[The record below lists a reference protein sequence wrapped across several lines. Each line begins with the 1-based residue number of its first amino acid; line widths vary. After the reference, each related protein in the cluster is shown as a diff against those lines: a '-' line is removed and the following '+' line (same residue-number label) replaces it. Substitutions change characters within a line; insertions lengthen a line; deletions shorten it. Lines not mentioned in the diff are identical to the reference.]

1 MQVNFELKTK
11 LETSD
16 KAYRSQEN
24 EFEEFQ
30 KRLRNQHDE
39 KIEEIHENTRK
50 DLKMMKQEKDNA
62 ISDLEQVFCFYRFD
76 ILEF

>member
-1 MQVNFELKTK
+1 VQVNFELKTK

-62 ISDLEQVFCFYRFD
+62 ISDLEQVFLFLSF
-76 ILEF
+76 